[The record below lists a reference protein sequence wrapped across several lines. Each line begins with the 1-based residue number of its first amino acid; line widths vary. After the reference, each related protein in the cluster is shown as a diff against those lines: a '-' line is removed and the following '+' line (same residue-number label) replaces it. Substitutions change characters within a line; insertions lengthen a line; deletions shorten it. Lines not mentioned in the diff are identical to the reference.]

1 MKKTQRLL
9 SILLPVLAFIVVVKG
24 AYVRLTDAGLG
35 CPDWPGCYGTLLVP
49 ASEGE
54 VADPEK
60 LDARPLE
67 TGKAWREMIHRYL
80 ASGLGFL
87 ILMLAFFAWQNRA
100 HASATVPLLLV
111 PLVMFQGLLG
121 MWTVTLLL
129 KPLVVALHLMGGF
142 TVLALLWWNFLES
155 RGAQRHP
162 GAQALPTGL
171 RPLVGLGLCLLV
183 VQAFLGGWTST
194 NYAALACTD
203 FPRCHGQWWPDMDF
217 GNGFTL
223 WRGLGVN
230 YEFGVLDTPART
242 AIHFTHRLGAAVVS
256 AVLLVVVL
264 KSLQLQ
270 QPAGR
275 RIAWCILGLLLA
287 QVSLGITNVIRGLP
301 LPVAVLHN
309 GVAALLLLS
318 LVTLFRYTRPAP

>member
-1 MKKTQRLL
+1 
-9 SILLPVLAFIVVVKG
+9 
-24 AYVRLTDAGLG
+24 
-35 CPDWPGCYGTLLVP
+35 
-49 ASEGE
+49 
-54 VADPEK
+54 
-60 LDARPLE
+60 
-67 TGKAWREMIHRYL
+67 
-80 ASGLGFL
+80 
-87 ILMLAFFAWQNRA
+87 
-100 HASATVPLLLV
+100 
-111 PLVMFQGLLG
+111 

-155 RGAQRHP
+155 RDAPRHP
-162 GAQALPTGL
+162 PTQPLPAGL
-171 RPLVGLGLCLLV
+171 PGLVGLGLALLV
-183 VQAFLGGWTST
+183 CQAFLGGWTST

-203 FPRCHGQWWPDMDF
+203 FPRCHGQWWPQMDF
-217 GNGFTL
+217 ANGFTL

-230 YEFGVLDTPART
+230 YEFGVLDTPALT
-242 AIHFTHRLGAAVVS
+242 AIHVTHRLGAAVVS
-256 AVLLVVVL
+256 AVLLVVVFRSL
-264 KSLQLQ
+264 KLQL
-270 QPAGR
+270 PAGR

>member
-1 MKKTQRLL
+1 MKKTQRFL
-9 SILLPVLAFIVVVKG
+9 SVLLPVLAFIVVVKG

-87 ILMLAFFAWQNRA
+87 ILVLAFLAWRGRA
-100 HASATVPLLLV
+100 ESSATVPLLLV

-155 RGAQRHP
+155 RGAPRHP
-162 GAQALPTGL
+162 STRVLPPGL
-171 RPLVGLGLCLLV
+171 RPLVGLGLGLLV
-183 VQAFLGGWTST
+183 IQAFLGGWTST

-203 FPRCHGQWWPDMDF
+203 FPRCHGQWWPQMDF

-242 AIHFTHRLGAAVVS
+242 AIHFTHRLGAAIVT
-256 AVLLVVVL
+256 AVLLVIVFRGL
-264 KSLQLQ
+264 RLEL
-270 QPAGR
+270 PAGR
-275 RIAWCILGLLLA
+275 GIAWCILGLLIA

>member
-1 MKKTQRLL
+1 MKKTQRYL

-49 ASEGE
+49 ASEGD

-80 ASGLGFL
+80 ASGLGLL
-87 ILMLAFFAWQNRA
+87 ILGLAFLAWQSRA
-100 HASATVPLLLV
+100 YAPATVPLLLV

-155 RGAQRHP
+155 QGAPRNP
-162 GAQALPTGL
+162 GTLPLPAGL
-171 RPLVGLGLCLLV
+171 RSLVGLGLCLLV
-183 VQAFLGGWTST
+183 IQAFLGGWTST

-203 FPRCHGQWWPDMDF
+203 FPRCHGEWWPQMDF

-256 AVLLVVVL
+256 AVLLAVVF
-264 KSLQLQ
+264 KSLRLRL
-270 QPAGR
+270 PAGR
-275 RIAWCILGLLLA
+275 RIAWCILALLLA